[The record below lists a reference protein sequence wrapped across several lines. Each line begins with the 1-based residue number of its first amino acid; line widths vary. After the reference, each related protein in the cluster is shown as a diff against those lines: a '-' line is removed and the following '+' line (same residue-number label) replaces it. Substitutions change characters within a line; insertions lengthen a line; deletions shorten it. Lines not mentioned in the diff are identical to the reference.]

1 MRLYPHFID
10 TTLRDGEQAPGVVF
24 SLPEKLRL
32 AALLDGAGVTELEIG
47 SPAMGSAEINDIRTI
62 CRMGFAF
69 KTLAWCRAT
78 RNDLRMAEKSLTNGV
93 HISFPVS
100 EILLNAMGKD
110 RSWVFAQLQ
119 KLMGSA
125 LNAFDYVTI
134 GAQDASRAEPA
145 FLREFTQAVRC
156 FGASRIRLADTVGRL
171 NPITTAALVQHV
183 RSIDPDFSIEF
194 HGHNDL
200 GMATANS
207 LAAWLAGADCLST
220 TVNGLGERAG
230 NAAMEEV
237 AMALEMSTESPS
249 GLRTERFQVL
259 SQFVAEISNR
269 PLSPNKPITGS
280 MALAHESGVHTDC
293 LQRMPLSYQ
302 LFSAE
307 RVGQEEQAYVIGKH
321 SGKAT
326 LQHYLV
332 QANLPFDQVVLEALL
347 NLVRTQ
353 AQVLK
358 RSLRKEEL
366 YDLYATLKLQNKPSH
381 AHEHHT
387 A

>member
-1 MRLYPHFID
+1 MRAYPYFID

-32 AALLDGAGVTELEIG
+32 AALLDGADVPELEVG
-47 SPAMGSAEINDIRTI
+47 SPAMGSAEIKDIQAI
-62 CRMGFAF
+62 CQMGFAF

-78 RNDLRMAEKSLTNGV
+78 EKDVRMAEKTLTNGI
-93 HISFPVS
+93 HLSFPVS

-110 RSWVFAQLQ
+110 RSWVFSQMQ
-119 KLMGSA
+119 KLMGRA

-145 FLREFTQAVRC
+145 FLREFTQAVLC
-156 FGASRIRLADTVGRL
+156 FGASRIRLADTVGKL
-171 NPITTAALVQHV
+171 NPQTTAELVGQV
-183 RSIDPDFSIEF
+183 RAIDPDFSIEF

-237 AMALEMSTESPS
+237 AMALELSTDRPS

-259 SQFVAEISNR
+259 SRYVSEISNR
-269 PLSPNKPITGS
+269 PLSASKPITGS
-280 MALAHESGVHTDC
+280 LVLAHESGIHTDC
-293 LQRMPLSYQ
+293 LQTDQRSYQ
-302 LFSAE
+302 LFPAE
-307 RVGQEEQAYVIGKH
+307 RVGQEEQAFVIGKH
-321 SGKAT
+321 SGKTT
-326 LQHYLV
+326 LQHYLM
-332 QANLPFDQVVLEALL
+332 QANLPFDLEDSDQLL
-347 NLVRTQ
+347 KLVKYR
-353 AQVLK
+353 AQFLK
-358 RSLRKEEL
+358 RSLNKEEL
-366 YDLYATLKLQNKPSH
+366 YELYTTLKLQKEQPH
-381 AHEHHT
+381 VYKHHT